1 MLKIFP
7 TYPEGGQNDSSDL
20 LLDRL
25 LQDVGE
31 RRHHVVASQ
40 LLAELRA
47 EGQQPHTE
55 DHLVLQLEAALVAQ
69 HCCDAKT
76 ERQIIRE
83 KNGKKMEKKWKKEKP
98 KAREQHEKETG
109 QQQSRLSL

>member
-83 KNGKKMEKKWKKEKP
+83 KKWEKNGKWKNRKPGNNMKKKR
-98 KAREQHEKETG
+98 AR
-109 QQQSRLSL
+109 QQSRLSL

>member
-1 MLKIFP
+1 MLKNFP

-25 LQDVGE
+25 LQNVGE
-31 RRHHVVASQ
+31 CRHHVVASQ

-83 KNGKKMEKKWKKEKP
+83 KTGGKKNGVTISFS
-98 KAREQHEKETG
+98 H
-109 QQQSRLSL
+109 SL

>member
-1 MLKIFP
+1 MRTKTLSQSQIKQKCLKIFS

-76 ERQIIRE
+76 ERPIIRE
-83 KNGKKMEKKWKKEKP
+83 K
-98 KAREQHEKETG
+98 TG
-109 QQQSRLSL
+109 QKKIEKGKTKGKA